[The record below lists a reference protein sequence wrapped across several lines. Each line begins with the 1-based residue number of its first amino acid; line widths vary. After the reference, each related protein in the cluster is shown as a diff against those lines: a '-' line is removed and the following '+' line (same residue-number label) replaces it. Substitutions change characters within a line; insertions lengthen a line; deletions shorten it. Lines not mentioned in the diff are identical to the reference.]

1 MGPLKDIKV
10 IEMAGIG
17 PAPFCGMI
25 LADMGAEV
33 ISVERITAAGRG
45 SSADIASRGKKSIA
59 VDIRKPE
66 GQDIIKK
73 LVESADVLIEGF
85 RPGVMEKNNL
95 GPDELLNINPKLI
108 FGRMTGWGQN
118 GPLANAAG
126 HDINYIALSGVLGAI
141 GKKDT
146 PPPPPLNLIGDFG
159 GGGMLLALGIVSAL
173 LETKNSGKGQ
183 VIDAAMTDGSSLLM
197 TMMYSMHQS
206 GFWNLERQTNLLDG
220 AAHFYDTYECIDG
233 KYISIGSIEPQFY
246 SLLCEIAELSEED
259 FGDQMKRDTWAD
271 KKKLIR
277 DVFLTKTRDDW
288 CSLMEGTDV
297 CFAPVLDMSEAP
309 NHPHNVARQTF
320 IELEGVTQ
328 PAPAPR
334 FDRTENEIQLPPAIA
349 GEHSKEIL
357 ETLGMNQNEVDDLLA
372 SGSVV

>member
-1 MGPLKDIKV
+1 
-10 IEMAGIG
+10 
-17 PAPFCGMI
+17 
-25 LADMGAEV
+25 
-33 ISVERITAAGRG
+33 
-45 SSADIASRGKKSIA
+45 
-59 VDIRKPE
+59 
-66 GQDIIKK
+66 
-73 LVESADVLIEGF
+73 
-85 RPGVMEKNNL
+85 
-95 GPDELLNINPKLI
+95 
-108 FGRMTGWGQN
+108 
-118 GPLANAAG
+118 
-126 HDINYIALSGVLGAI
+126 
-141 GKKDT
+141 
-146 PPPPPLNLIGDFG
+146 
-159 GGGMLLALGIVSAL
+159 
-173 LETKNSGKGQ
+173 
-183 VIDAAMTDGSSLLM
+183 M

-220 AAHFYDTYECIDG
+220 AAHFYDTYECMDG

-259 FGDQMKRDTWAD
+259 FRDQMKRDTWAD

-357 ETLGMNQNEVDDLLA
+357 ETLGMNQDEVDDLLT